1 MPKLSSAQLTDL
13 LDLLL
18 ELPSTKTADQRAALL
33 FSLPAQIVNTLD
45 LSGDRLA
52 SLATLV
58 ETLEYWGQLADG
70 RWATEVMLRNAL
82 RTARNTAFEQKLEAI
97 RRSFDLPSAQAQ
109 LPELPEQIASDVSY
123 LMPVAFLADGDRV
136 ARAVARLA
144 VPQYMKGQPVLNGRV
159 PSLVVGTGWMI
170 APGLLVTNYH
180 VVEARFA
187 GDPPPTS
194 ADIAL
199 QAEHTVAWFDYVDV
213 DKPYVEYKAVK
224 AEALNPALD
233 YAILRLA
240 AAATRAAAPDL
251 DQWDYLTLASELDEL
266 TRGMPLNIVQH
277 PAGDV
282 KQIAIRRNDFVGAAD
297 GDEFYYLTD
306 TLPGSSGSPVFDDD
320 WRVVGLHRASRTL
333 PEKVY
338 LKGETIKYNNVG
350 VRIHAVVRDLPQ
362 SLRQEIEAARRPVSR
377 S

>member
-1 MPKLSSAQLTDL
+1 MPKLSATQLADL

-18 ELPSTKTADQRAALL
+18 ELPSTKSADQRAALL
-33 FSLPAQIVNTLD
+33 FSLPPQIVNTLD
-45 LSGDRLA
+45 LSGDRA
-52 SLATLV
+52 SSLAALV
-58 ETLEYWGQLADG
+58 ETLEYWGQLTDG

-82 RTARNTAFEQKLEAI
+82 RTARNTTFEQKLEAI

-109 LPELPEQIASDVSY
+109 LPELPEQIASDISY
-123 LMPVAFLADGDRV
+123 LMPVAFLADGQRV
-136 ARAVARLA
+136 AKSVARLA
-144 VPQYMKGQPVLNGRV
+144 VPQYMKERPVLNGRV

-187 GDPPPTS
+187 GEPPPS
-194 ADIAL
+194 AADIAL

-233 YAILRLA
+233 YAILRFA
-240 AAATRAAAPDL
+240 AEATRDRSPDL
-251 DQWDYLTLASELDEL
+251 DEWDYLTLASELDEL
-266 TRGMPLNIVQH
+266 TKGMPLNIVQH

-297 GDEFYYLTD
+297 GNEFYYLTD

-320 WRVVGLHRASRTL
+320 WRVIGLHRASRTL

-350 VRIHAVVRDLPQ
+350 VRIHAVVRDLPEG
-362 SLRQEIEAARRPVSR
+362 LREEIEAARRPVSR

>member
-1 MPKLSSAQLTDL
+1 MS
-13 LDLLL
+13 
-18 ELPSTKTADQRAALL
+18 
-33 FSLPAQIVNTLD
+33 
-45 LSGDRLA
+45 

-58 ETLEYWGQLADG
+58 ESLEYWGQLADG

-82 RTARNTAFEQKLEAI
+82 RSARNTAFEQKLETI
-97 RRSFDLPSAQAQ
+97 RRSFDLPGAQAQ
-109 LPELPEQIASDVSY
+109 LPELPEQIASDISY
-123 LMPVAFLADGDRV
+123 LMPVAFLANGNRV
-136 ARAVARLA
+136 AKSVARLA
-144 VPQYMKGQPVLNGRV
+144 VPQYMNGQPVLNGRV

-187 GDPPPTS
+187 GEPPPTS

-199 QAEHTVAWFDYVDV
+199 QTEHTVAWFDYVDM
-213 DKPYVEYKAVK
+213 DKPYVEYEAVK

-233 YAILRLA
+233 YAILRFA
-240 AAATRAAAPDL
+240 AAATRAGAPDL
-251 DQWDYLTLASELDEL
+251 EEWDYLTLASELDEL
-266 TRGMPLNIVQH
+266 TKGMPLNIVQH

-350 VRIHAVVRDLPQ
+350 VRIHAVVRDLPDG
-362 SLRQEIEAARRPVSR
+362 LRQEIEAARRPVSR